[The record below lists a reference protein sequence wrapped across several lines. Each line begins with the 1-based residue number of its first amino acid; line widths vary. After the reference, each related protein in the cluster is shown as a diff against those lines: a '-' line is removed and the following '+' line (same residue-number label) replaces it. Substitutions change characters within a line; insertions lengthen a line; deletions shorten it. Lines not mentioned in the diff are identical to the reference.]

1 MSPAPN
7 LRVMT
12 YNIKRG
18 AESSL
23 DSIAGV
29 IQAEDPD
36 IVGLQEVDMDAARS
50 GRVHQAWR
58 LGDITG
64 LSAVF
69 LPSMPLGD
77 GGLYG
82 NALLSRFPILRA
94 ETHAL
99 PSLDEP
105 RALLVAELEV
115 PGLPGD
121 VPLTVAVTHLGLDED
136 ERARQVAAMV
146 PLLVGIPWLV
156 LMGDLNA
163 ASDIHSMHLLRQS
176 TRDTWSLAGHGAG
189 LTFPAAEPAV
199 RIDYVLLGNDPQGS
213 LPDPLDAHVSTTT
226 ASDHRPV
233 VATVPLPAQPAP

>member
-1 MSPAPN
+1 MEPTPA

-12 YNIKRG
+12 FNIKHA

-23 DSIAGV
+23 DEVAAAIR
-29 IQAEDPD
+29 AEDPD
-36 IVGLQEVDMDAARS
+36 IVGLQEVDVSAARS

-58 LGDITG
+58 LGDLTG
-64 LSAVF
+64 LAAVF
-69 LPSMPLGD
+69 LPSMPLAD

-99 PSLDEP
+99 PSLGEP
-105 RALLVAELEV
+105 RSLLVAELEV

-121 VPLTVAVTHLGLDED
+121 APLTAAVTHLGLDED
-136 ERARQVAAMV
+136 ERALQAAAIV
-146 PLLVGIPWLV
+146 PLLEGIPWLV

-163 ASDIHSMHLLRQS
+163 AADFHSMRPLREH
-176 TRDTWSLAGHGAG
+176 TLDAWTLAGHGAG

-199 RIDYVLLGNDPQGS
+199 RIDYVLLGNDPQGQFA
-213 LPDPLDAHVSTTT
+213 LPLEVRVPTTT

-233 VATVPLPAQPAP
+233 VATVPLPAPAGP